1 MKIALVQLNYV
12 IGDIEGNTAK
22 ILAEIAKAKEAK
34 TDIAVFSE
42 LAICG
47 YPPKDLLDYPSFIE
61 RCEIGLAIICEATE
75 GIAVLVGGPAWTGL
89 QKGKKL
95 YNSAFFFADK
105 KLLRRIDKT
114 LLPTY
119 DIFDEYRYF
128 QPNEVFE
135 CVEYMG
141 ERIAVTICEDL
152 WNLDDDK
159 LYKVTPMDELYG
171 QKPSVMINL
180 SGSPYSYNHVEKRRN
195 RMQLNAKTYGLPLVY
210 VNQVGGNTDILFDGG
225 SMFINRIGEIVEECE
240 FYKEDIKIIE
250 WDSAKIY
257 EDNNQEY

>member
-1 MKIALVQLNYV
+1 MQIALAQLNYI
-12 IGDIEGNTAK
+12 IGDVEGNTSK
-22 ILAEIAKAKEAK
+22 IIGEIHKAKATKV
-34 TDIAVFSE
+34 DIVVFSE

-61 RCEIGLAIICEATE
+61 RCEVGLALICAETD
-75 GIAVLVGGPAWTGL
+75 GIAVIVGGPAWSNL

-95 YNSAFFFADK
+95 YNSAFFYADK

-135 CVEYMG
+135 CVEYKG
-141 ERIAVTICEDL
+141 ERIAVTVCEDL
-152 WNLDDDK
+152 WNLDDEK
-159 LYKVTPMDELYG
+159 LYKVTPMDELIG

-180 SGSPYSYNHVEKRRN
+180 SGSPYSYNHVEKRRT
-195 RMQLNAKTYGLPLVY
+195 RMQLNAKTYGIPLFY
-210 VNQVGGNTDILFDGG
+210 VNQVLGQNYNTGATKPTQDCGKSNLLPPTTGLNLFG
-225 SMFINRIGEIVEECE
+225 CQ
-240 FYKEDIKIIE
+240 KLT
-250 WDSAKIY
+250 
-257 EDNNQEY
+257 